1 MPQQEIPS
9 QRCMARA
16 LYDNVA
22 EAPDE
27 LVFRKGDLLT
37 VLEQNT
43 SGIEGWWLCV
53 LRGRQGICPGN
64 RLKIVAGMY
73 ANESNEA
80 VSNDFN
86 TLQKQGKR
94 RSWNIQPNKVMTP
107 HKVGDVFLYD
117 VSAMQKYDVPRSQ
130 NWTTPHSS
138 SVVESSYDVPPHPIP
153 VQLDYANL
161 PSHTANTSFPHN
173 SSFLDTYD
181 VPQTRPVT
189 SGDAYDIPRPLLDTS
204 TSRHQSQGRLSPS
217 SSISS
222 LTTNSD
228 SVSSSSASNRSSSFM
243 SEYDVPRS
251 SSKVLM
257 SQSFPTHVSS
267 PRPPHHQDSLPVDLQ
282 DARDHLQRAETEVV
296 SSINKLISFASPE
309 WRNRDSL
316 EPRLG
321 DIRNATRQLQV
332 SLHEFTIFT
341 QRCLGNAMKCED
353 KSLYAKLNT
362 LVNCLL
368 DSDRIIHEACRSL
381 SDQGWDINRLV
392 RNPGEK
398 VQPDSLD
405 QLIVICIKSLLDHV
419 KHISTFIQGNSPLL
433 FKRPATASDSEPPNT
448 SDLGSGSLGF
458 TSDDYVKA
466 EHPGATVALL
476 TGEEGTYE
484 MLTNRDDVPAMDR
497 FNLGGEDGGGQRTQG
512 SGGYADKQAILFYAA
527 QVASLSH
534 QLTTAIDLFLQT
546 VEHNQP
552 PKVFLC
558 HSKLVLLCAY
568 RLVYTGD
575 TVSKN
580 VSERCD
586 MKTKLAQC
594 CNVLCETLGTTVHKT
609 RKAALQFPSVTA
621 VQEMVDSVVDISHVA
636 RDLKIGIVMCAQQ
649 A

>member
-16 LYDNVA
+16 MYDNVA

-43 SGIEGWWLCV
+43 SGLEGWWLCV

-73 ANESNEA
+73 ANESNEL
-80 VSNDFN
+80 VSSATGGGAGNDFN

-94 RSWNIQPNKVMTP
+94 RSWNVQPNKVMTP
-107 HKVGDVFLYD
+107 QKVGDVFLYD
-117 VSAMQKYDVPRSQ
+117 VAAAAAMQKYDVPRAQ
-130 NWTTPHSS
+130 NWAHPQQTT
-138 SVVESSYDVPPHPIP
+138 ESSYDIPPTPIP
-153 VQLDYANL
+153 VQTDYANL
-161 PSHTANTSFPHN
+161 PSNLPPMEA
-173 SSFLDTYD
+173 YD
-181 VPQTRPVT
+181 VPQNRTIQVVQ
-189 SGDAYDIPRPLLDTS
+189 GDAYDVPRSLNCSLDTPP
-204 TSRHQSQGRLSPS
+204 SRLGVGGGRLSPS

-251 SSKVLM
+251 ATKVLM
-257 SQSFPTHVSS
+257 SQSFPSQLPSS
-267 PRPPHHQDSLPVDLQ
+267 RSLVQHHPVELQ
-282 DARDHLQRAETEVV
+282 ESREHLQRAETEVV
-296 SSINKLISFASPE
+296 TSINKLISFASPE
-309 WRNRDSL
+309 WRSRDSL
-316 EPRLG
+316 EPRLP
-321 DIRNATRQLQV
+321 DIQAATRQLQT
-332 SLHEFTIFT
+332 SLHEFTLFT
-341 QRCLGNAMKCED
+341 QRCLSNASKCED
-353 KSLYAKLNT
+353 KSLYTKLNT

-381 SDQGWDINRLV
+381 SDQGWDINRLA
-392 RNPGEK
+392 REPGDK
-398 VQPDSLD
+398 IQPDSLD

-419 KHISTFIQGNSPLL
+419 KTVSTFIQGNSPIL
-433 FKRPATASDSEPPNT
+433 FKRPSTTTDGPSADT
-448 SDLGSGSLGF
+448 SSTTEW

-466 EHPGATVALL
+466 SGSEPSPAALL

-484 MLTNRDDVPAMDR
+484 MLTNRNDVPTMDR
-497 FNLGGEDGGGQRTQG
+497 FNLVGDGDRLNCSS
-512 SGGYADKQAILFYAA
+512 SGGYADKQALLFYAA
-527 QVASLSH
+527 QIASLSL

-552 PKVFLC
+552 PRVFLS
-558 HSKLVLLCAY
+558 HSMLVLMSAY
-568 RLVYTGD
+568 RLVYIGD
-575 TVSKN
+575 TVGKN
-580 VSERCD
+580 LMSGSEMKNKLTQCSNLLCD
-586 MKTKLAQC
+586 
-594 CNVLCETLGTTVHKT
+594 TLGTAVHKT

-636 RDLKIGIVMCAQQ
+636 RDLKIGIIMCAQHT
-649 A
+649 